1 MITLAI
7 EKRASIVPCGSS
19 ELFYG
24 RTVRIH
30 KENIVEIRFVP
41 FEDFP
46 FIDVQGTRISISVRG
61 KNYFISR
68 GGI

>member
-41 FEDFP
+41 FEDFLSST
-46 FIDVQGTRISISVRG
+46 FRG
-61 KNYFISR
+61 LA
-68 GGI
+68 